1 MLTVDAVE
9 APDKMEVS
17 FTMSGGT
24 RASTAVLSS
33 FVLFGISLSNRKITT
48 LVWQKIK
55 LGKILRFAFHFS
67 VLKRAEAGL

>member
-1 MLTVDAVE
+1 MLTVDAAE

-17 FTMSGGT
+17 FTMSSGT

-48 LVWQKIK
+48 LVWQKVK
-55 LGKILRFAFHFS
+55 LGKILSSDLHFIS
-67 VLKRAEAGL
+67 AA